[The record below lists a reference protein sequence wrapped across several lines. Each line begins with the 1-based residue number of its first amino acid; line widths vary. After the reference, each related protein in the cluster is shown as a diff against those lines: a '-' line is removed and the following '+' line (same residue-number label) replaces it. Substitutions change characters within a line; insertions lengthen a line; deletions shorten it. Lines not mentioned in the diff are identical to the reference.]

1 MKCLPLLLSI
11 FITSSPFIVQGQ
23 VIINEIHASPRQDY
37 NGDTLISSRDDEY
50 IELLNVSDTAID
62 LSGHTI
68 SDLAGIRHEF
78 PSGSILPAGH
88 VLTVFGGGTVTG
100 IPGRVQIASSGQ
112 LGLNNSGDEIAVHT
126 LEGALVT
133 QAVYGNEGSYGVA
146 LHRTTPADALVRY
159 SAIDGANLTGSPG
172 RSTFGDE
179 LGTLQISPPAQAG
192 WHFIGI
198 ASATFDLVGS
208 PLPWP
213 TQGFTGATEPSGD
226 PNVFTFD
233 DAGNGYQPP
242 GASSAFDLGSGF
254 LYYAFGMQTAPLIMG
269 GGEPEAVTV
278 DLAPHAPGASHA
290 GFYLL
295 GNPFRM
301 PIKAS
306 TLAMNQHPG
315 ASNWGY
321 TWRQEGGGQWH
332 LMDLTDTSTDVIEA
346 GAAWFV
352 YAPNGG
358 AISYAA
364 HARTV
369 QTGQKGARVQR
380 GVRMAL
386 EAAGAT
392 TTWILQFQPDALA
405 GWDAWDAPAIG
416 RPDGLPLA
424 MASSDGPL
432 GNLAIDSRPQGSYE
446 IPLTLQYPV
455 GASASLR
462 VSAWDVPDGISLSLR
477 HPHLASP
484 IALDSSYVG
493 TLAPHLNSAQWVLD
507 VLQHGVKTTTEQ
519 ALFSDDS
526 VPLAWVPNPAAGY
539 VRLMSTLPGGGL
551 RQADAQ
557 SAVGHAQAH
566 EPLDHHSPALNAGSA
581 RVSLVDVLGRSVY
594 TYTCPAGVDGCTVDV
609 SSLRSG
615 VYFAHL
621 ATATGVIRLPPL
633 TVLRR

>member
-1 MKCLPLLLSI
+1 MKYLPMLLTFYVAATPL
-11 FITSSPFIVQGQ
+11 IVQGQ

-50 IELLNVSDTAID
+50 IELLNVSSMAID

-88 VLTVFGGGTVTG
+88 VLTVFGGGAVSG
-100 IPGRVQIASSGQ
+100 IPGRVQVASSGQ
-112 LGLNNSGDEIAVHT
+112 LGLNNSGDEIAIHT
-126 LEGALVT
+126 LQGELLT
-133 QAVYGNEGSYGVA
+133 QVVYGNEGSYGVA

-159 SAIDGANLTGSPG
+159 SAIDGTNLTGSPG

-192 WHFIGI
+192 WYFVGV

-213 TQGFTGATEPSGD
+213 TQGFAGATQPSGD

-242 GASSAFDLGSGF
+242 GAAGVLDAGSGF
-254 LYYAFGMQTAPLIMG
+254 LYYAFDAQPTPLIMG
-269 GGEPEAVTV
+269 GGEPETVTV

-301 PIKAS
+301 PINAS
-306 TLAMNQHPG
+306 ILAMNQRPG

-321 TWRQEGGGQWH
+321 TWRQEAGGQWH
-332 LMDLTDTSTDVIEA
+332 LIDLTEASTDVIEA

-358 AISYAA
+358 ALTYAA
-364 HARTV
+364 HARTI

-380 GVRMAL
+380 GIRMAL
-386 EAAGAT
+386 EAEGAT
-392 TTWILQFQPDALA
+392 TVWTLQFHPEALA
-405 GWDAWDAPAIG
+405 GWDAWDAPSIA

-424 MASSDGPL
+424 MTSSEGPL
-432 GNLAIDSRPQGSYE
+432 GQLAVDSRPQGTYE
-446 IPLTLQYPV
+446 IPLTLQYPI
-455 GASASLR
+455 GSSASLQ
-462 VSAWDVPDGISLSLR
+462 VSMWDVPEGITLSLR

-484 IALDSSYVG
+484 IGLDSSYVG
-493 TLAPHLNSAQWVLD
+493 TLAPHLNSAQWILEV
-507 VLQHGVKTTTEQ
+507 VQHGVKTTAERE
-519 ALFSDDS
+519 LFSREL
-526 VPLAWVPNPAAGY
+526 VHLAWVPNPATGY
-539 VRLMSTLPGGGL
+539 VRLMSTLPSGGM
-551 RQADAQ
+551 RQTDAVPHL
-557 SAVGHAQAH
+557 ARAHVG
-566 EPLDHHSPALNAGSA
+566 ETLDYQNTALLSGSQ
-581 RVSLVDVLGRSVY
+581 VSFVDVLGRSVY
-594 TYTCPAGVDGCTVDV
+594 TQRCPDGMDGCTMDV
-609 SSLRSG
+609 SHFRSG

-621 ATATGVIRLPPL
+621 TTADGTLHLPPL